1 MESKAIVR
9 GKELVMAIEWLHT
22 CSLKLIMGSIFL
34 NVESKLELLDVLGKS
49 STTGL
54 HPHLLGF

>member
-1 MESKAIVR
+1 
-9 GKELVMAIEWLHT
+9 MAIEWLHT